1 MCELR
6 SALRE
11 DARVYGDTRDVSSN
25 CSAFNGGCVAAC
37 EALSTMSLPYYDAA
51 LLTAVLPIAAG

>member
-1 MCELR
+1 VCELR
-6 SALRE
+6 SALRQ

-25 CSAFNGGCVAAC
+25 CSAFYVGCVAPC
-37 EALSTMSLPYYDAA
+37 ETLSMMYLPYYDAA